1 MKAASKLHLKTYIL
15 IFFLV
20 IFAPTGNV
28 LLRKGMEGIRDVG
41 LHSAAD
47 LISVGIQVFTSPFI
61 WLGICF
67 LLLFFVSYL
76 LVLSWADY
84 SFVQPASATSFG
96 VVALLGHFVLKEPI
110 SPIRWLGII
119 VICLGVLAVGNTH
132 PRTTEHK

>member
-61 WLGICF
+61 WLGIFF
-67 LLLFFVSYL
+67 LLLFSSRICSFCPGQTTVSF
-76 LVLSWADY
+76 SR
-84 SFVQPASATSFG
+84 PPR
-96 VVALLGHFVLKEPI
+96 HH
-110 SPIRWLGII
+110 
-119 VICLGVLAVGNTH
+119 LAWWPCWGTLC
-132 PRTTEHK
+132 